1 MGSCGDQQLSGSA
14 LYWLGT
20 CATGP
25 VGLPPS
31 FAIYL
36 RWWFSKHGN
45 VRVMGSVAQWGL
57 RCPHTLRGLV
67 ILSQHA
73 DNWGHPLGRAFA
85 PPAGVPITANA
96 LVITSRGELEFGMR
110 PSCAGLRFF
119 LVLPFIFDHGT
130 LSWCPHD
137 LCCST
142 PGLFGRSPHIRRSP
156 WGSPPVVLRAT
167 FTSRGYC

>member
-1 MGSCGDQQLSGSA
+1 MGIYSAIYNPLFRIVARLFPFTHWPRERSTPLGRQAAPARAREVSESLGSCGDQQLSGSA

-96 LVITSRGELEFGMR
+96 LVITSRG
-110 PSCAGLRFF
+110 SWS
-119 LVLPFIFDHGT
+119 LVCDQAV
-130 LSWCPHD
+130 
-137 LCCST
+137 
-142 PGLFGRSPHIRRSP
+142 PG
-156 WGSPPVVLRAT
+156 
-167 FTSRGYC
+167 